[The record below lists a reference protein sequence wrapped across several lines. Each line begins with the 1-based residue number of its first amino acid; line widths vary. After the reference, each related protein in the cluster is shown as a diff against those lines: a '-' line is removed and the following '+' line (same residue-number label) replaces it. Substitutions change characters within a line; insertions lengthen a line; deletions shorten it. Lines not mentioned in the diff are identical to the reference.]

1 MNFEDKYY
9 TITNVD
15 NTAVAALTDNLLILI
30 DKNIIL
36 LLIMIYYLLNIAVP
50 CFFNLNI

>member
-1 MNFEDKYY
+1 MGDVYIAICIRFKAMNFEDKYY

-36 LLIMIYYLLNIAVP
+36 LLR
-50 CFFNLNI
+50 